1 MMSQFRT
8 GGFLQPLAAAYRMT
22 VRPPLDE
29 LLSADILRPALL
41 FERVRVREIA
51 SEELIDVDPQ
61 LESLRN
67 LNRPEDYRQ
76 ALES

>member
-1 MMSQFRT
+1 
-8 GGFLQPLAAAYRMT
+8 MT
-22 VRPPLDE
+22 VRPSLDE